1 MAITRERSRRLAK
14 EEDAAD
20 EEAEDHEDEDED
32 EDEDEEDDED
42 ADDDAVGGGREKSG
56 LYT

>member
-32 EDEDEEDDED
+32 EEDDED